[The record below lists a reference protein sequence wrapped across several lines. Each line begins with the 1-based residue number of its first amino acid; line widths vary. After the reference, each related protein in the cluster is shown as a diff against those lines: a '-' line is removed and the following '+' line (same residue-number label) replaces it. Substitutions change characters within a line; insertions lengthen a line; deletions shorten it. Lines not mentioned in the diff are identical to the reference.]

1 MALSEVVRDT
11 GLGFTDDPHKMDE
24 RELHDLILVEAVSC
38 SSSFSAASSMSA
50 TRCVS
55 PLNSGT
61 ASAMVRVWIRIF
73 SPFGVATWVNIS

>member
-55 PLNSGT
+55 PLTAAPHPQWCESG
-61 ASAMVRVWIRIF
+61 SGFSVR
-73 SPFGVATWVNIS
+73 SESLPG